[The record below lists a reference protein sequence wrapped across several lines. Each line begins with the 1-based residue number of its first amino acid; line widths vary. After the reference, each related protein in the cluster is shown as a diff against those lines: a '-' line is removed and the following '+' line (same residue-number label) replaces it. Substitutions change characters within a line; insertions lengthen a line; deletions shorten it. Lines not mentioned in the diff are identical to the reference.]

1 MNDRAKLAVGIILAG
16 LALGALGDALL
27 RVGPWGLNTFLWTG
41 LLVGG
46 TILLVLRHR
55 AVVER
60 RAAWLIPPTLAA
72 AAGLAWRDSGAL
84 KLLDVGALC
93 GLLAL
98 ALWQARGTR
107 IAVAGVVEGGWRFLK
122 AGFNVAA
129 GYVPLF
135 LAPVQW
141 PQPASAGWAKN
152 ARAVTI
158 GVLLASPLLVVFG
171 ALLMAADAVFNRLVS
186 DLIRIDLANLL
197 SHFMLTAFFAWV
209 VVGYLQGLLFA
220 ERNGEGRLAV
230 PQFCS
235 LGALEV
241 GIALG
246 LLNLLFA
253 AFVVVQIRYLFGGAH
268 LVQVTPGL
276 TYAEYARRGF
286 FELVA
291 VVLLALP
298 VLLLADWLLGSGP
311 KRAFRAQAGV
321 MVLMLG
327 VILASAFH
335 RMRLYQSE
343 YGWTELRLYV
353 TACMAWLAI
362 VLLWFVAT
370 VLRGLRE
377 RFTFGALAA
386 GYALVVALHVVNPDA
401 FIVRRNLAHAKAGHR
416 FDAAYAA
423 SLSADAFPALA
434 AALPELQPADSAVI
448 WERFSAW
455 QSRTPPDW
463 RTWSWSRAQARRAV
477 EPHVGAG
484 NRQPSA
490 SQTPIPLARG
500 QIR

>member
-1 MNDRAKLAVGIILAG
+1 MPMNDRARLAVGIILAG

-46 TILLVLRHR
+46 TILLVLRNR
-55 AVVER
+55 VAVER
-60 RAAWLIPPTLAA
+60 RAAWLILPTLAA
-72 AAGLAWRDSGAL
+72 AAGLAWRDSEAL

-93 GLLAL
+93 ALLVL
-98 ALWQARGTR
+98 ALWQARGTQV
-107 IAVAGVVEGGWRFLK
+107 AAAGVVEEGWRFVK
-122 AGFNVAA
+122 AGLNVAA

-152 ARAVTI
+152 ARTVTI
-158 GVLLASPLLVVFG
+158 GVLLALPLLVLFA
-171 ALLMAADAVFNRLVS
+171 ALFMAADAVFNRLVT

-197 SHFMLTAFFAWV
+197 SHFALTAVFAWL

-220 ERNGEGRLAV
+220 ERTGEGRVVV

-235 LGALEV
+235 LGTVEV

-253 AFVVVQIRYLFGGAH
+253 AFMAVQIRYLFGGAD

-298 VLLLADWLLGSGP
+298 VLLQADWLLGPSP
-311 KRAFRAQAGV
+311 KRGFRVQAGV

-353 TACMAWLAI
+353 TACMAWLAA
-362 VLLWFVAT
+362 VLLWFVVT

-377 RFTFGALAA
+377 RFMFGALAA
-386 GYALVVALHVVNPDA
+386 GYALIVALHIVNPDA
-401 FIVRRNLAHAKAGHR
+401 WIVRRNLAHAKAGHK
-416 FDAAYAA
+416 FDATYAA

-434 AALPELQPADSAVI
+434 AALPDLAPAEQTVI
-448 WERFSAW
+448 LERFRTW
-455 QSRTPPDW
+455 QSRSRPDW
-463 RTWSWSRAQARRAV
+463 RTWSWSRAAARRAV
-477 EPHVGAG
+477 EPHVGQGQKRA
-484 NRQPSA
+484 SA
-490 SQTPIPLARG
+490 SPR
-500 QIR
+500 